1 VFLEGCGKRLI
12 FQVALIAEDTQPQK
26 WVGGLL

>member
-12 FQVALIAEDTQPQK
+12 FQLALIAEDTKPQK
-26 WVGGLL
+26 RFDGLL